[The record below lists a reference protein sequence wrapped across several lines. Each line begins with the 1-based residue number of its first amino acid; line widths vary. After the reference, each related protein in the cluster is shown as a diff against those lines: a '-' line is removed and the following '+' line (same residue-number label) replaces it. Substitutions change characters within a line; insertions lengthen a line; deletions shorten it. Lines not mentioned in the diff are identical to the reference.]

1 MMQPYPFQR
10 AREAPVP
17 EEEEA
22 VNLRIPQLRLSAV
35 SAVPAL
41 LIRIIYNI
49 RSSRVTHSN
58 HL

>member
-22 VNLRIPQLRLSAV
+22 VNRRIPQLRLSAV

-41 LIRIIYNI
+41 LI
-49 RSSRVTHSN
+49 
-58 HL
+58 